1 MDIEAQK
8 QERRDNILSSLN
20 AAIEVLNLVGGISD
34 IVPAKALFGTVSV
47 VLTMIKVSSPL
58 ICVNRLQVEVCVG
71 FHDQPDG
78 LRRTWT
84 GLRRCLHRPRQ
95 RTEGEEV
102 ERSQQ
107 FCIGSNWPADDVSYA
122 GSAHFEHLTDEVSA

>member
-58 ICVNRLQVEVCVG
+58 ICVNRL
-71 FHDQPDG
+71 
-78 LRRTWT
+78 
-84 GLRRCLHRPRQ
+84 
-95 RTEGEEV
+95 
-102 ERSQQ
+102 
-107 FCIGSNWPADDVSYA
+107 
-122 GSAHFEHLTDEVSA
+122 